1 MAQRKKAS
9 AATQAKKKPA
19 LALKNVPTTE
29 FQRNYAKYLSAVR
42 KGKTV
47 TISYRGQIVAQ
58 LAPVI

>member
-1 MAQRKKAS
+1 MAQRKKVPV
-9 AATQAKKKPA
+9 AAKTKKPA

-47 TISYRGQIVAQ
+47 TISYRGEIVAQ